1 MHSASVLSLLV
12 YVIVPEVVATE
23 RYSTINKTILS
34 RRRRRRRHRPPP
46 ELQGHPVEALE
57 KRVTT
62 TGRELKIKQAKT
74 NTTARNRENKQV

>member
-1 MHSASVLSLLV
+1 MSVLSLLV
-12 YVIVPEVVATE
+12 YVIVPEDVVTE
-23 RYSTINKTILS
+23 RCSTINKTILS
-34 RRRRRRRHRPPP
+34 RRRRHRSRHRPPP

-62 TGRELKIKQAKT
+62 TGRELQIKQAKT